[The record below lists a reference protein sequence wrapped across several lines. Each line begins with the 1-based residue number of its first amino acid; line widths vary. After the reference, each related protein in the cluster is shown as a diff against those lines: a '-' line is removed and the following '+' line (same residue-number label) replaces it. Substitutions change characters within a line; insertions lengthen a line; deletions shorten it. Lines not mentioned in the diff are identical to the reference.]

1 MDYSIGGTPTNSEH
15 LGGRGVR
22 TTSIVKGLSASGWPE
37 LDREQEILTLP
48 KIRIVPENYEIDF
61 LKKNSD
67 VKRNWDKLLFSNGL
81 KPYLVTAS
89 PTNCTYDASFSSKGG
104 LAEVMKF
111 LSKYWGIKQA
121 FGTTEK
127 LGTEKVH
134 HHIIVWDTD
143 LRARFD
149 KYPNKSKDGS
159 TLIIGRKHRWGLH
172 IQPIDRLTSAYEYI
186 TKECKLRD
194 FIKLQDYRSLMT
206 WTEEEK
212 ANIILSRK
220 KPVRI
225 VST

>member
-1 MDYSIGGTPTNSEH
+1 MLKESSSIEEDCSASVKSELNRGEHEFLTLTKVEIVAENSE
-15 LGGRGVR
+15 
-22 TTSIVKGLSASGWPE
+22 
-37 LDREQEILTLP
+37 IL
-48 KIRIVPENYEIDF
+48 F

-67 VKRNWDKLLFSNGL
+67 VKRNWDKLLFNNGL

-89 PTNCTYDASFSSKGG
+89 PTNSTYDATFSSKGG

-127 LGTEKVH
+127 LDVQKVH
-134 HHIIVWDTD
+134 HHLIVWDTD

-149 KYPNKSKDGS
+149 KYPKKSDDGS
-159 TLIIGRKHRWGLH
+159 TIIIGGKRHWGLH

-186 TKECKLRD
+186 TKECKRRE
-194 FIKLQDYRSLMT
+194 FIKLCDYRILMN

-212 ANIILSRK
+212 QNIRLSHKR
-220 KPVRI
+220 PRI
-225 VST
+225 RVERI